1 MVEIL
6 VVRCIIPW
14 KVAKRCSK
22 DLEEMLAACAEEYSK
37 FCMSEVRSQ
46 KSEVRSQK
54 SDGKSRSQK
63 SDEQKDNKVFRGSY
77 LPRRITVL
85 QES

>member
-6 VVRCIIPW
+6 AVRCIIPW

-22 DLEEMLAACAEEYSK
+22 DLEEMLAAFAEEWSK
-37 FCMSEVRSQ
+37 NFAC
-46 KSEVRSQK
+46 QK

-63 SDEQKDNKVFRGSY
+63 SDEQKDKKVFRDEQKDKKVFRGSY
-77 LPRRITVL
+77 LPRRLIVL